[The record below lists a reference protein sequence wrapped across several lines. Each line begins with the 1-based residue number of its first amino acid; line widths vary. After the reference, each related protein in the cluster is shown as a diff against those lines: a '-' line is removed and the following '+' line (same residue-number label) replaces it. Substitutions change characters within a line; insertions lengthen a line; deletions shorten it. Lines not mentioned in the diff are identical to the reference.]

1 MIVVSALLARCSKAA
16 RYSGGWSRQIVKIY
30 ISIMIHHWLKIFLI
44 AVTLLVPGIIG
55 VYHQTVLRS
64 LICPNF
70 PMAVYDGSDKNAQ
83 MFLLFLPVRTES
95 KSLPRPI
102 MIQLVNSNHSALV
115 SIMTQTFRGHRSTSN
130 INMLAVPWDYKINGH
145 PSSNKEMITVHHL
158 VVAPENEKFYG
169 VRVDCLH
176 GVREDSFCGIRSEC
190 LPQMRPSNISSI
202 LLEIC
207 ILWRSGT

>member
-1 MIVVSALLARCSKAA
+1 MVLLLIQAYLESLSQASTTPRLSVIVVSALLARCSKAA

-115 SIMTQTFRGHRSTSN
+115 SIMTQNFPWPSIN
-130 INMLAVPWDYKINGH
+130 IQHKHAC
-145 PSSNKEMITVHHL
+145 SSMGI
-158 VVAPENEKFYG
+158 
-169 VRVDCLH
+169 
-176 GVREDSFCGIRSEC
+176 EDKW
-190 LPQMRPSNISSI
+190 SSQF
-202 LLEIC
+202 
-207 ILWRSGT
+207 